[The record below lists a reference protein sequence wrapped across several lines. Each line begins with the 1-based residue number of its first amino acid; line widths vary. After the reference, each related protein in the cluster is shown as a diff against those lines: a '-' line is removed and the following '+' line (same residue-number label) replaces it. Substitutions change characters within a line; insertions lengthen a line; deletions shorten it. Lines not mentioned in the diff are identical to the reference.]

1 MADNFQTAHKF
12 TARWE
17 GGLTDHPADKG
28 QITKYGTSLVFLR
41 GLAANPANHRRLA
54 SMGISLPVTRQTI
67 IDLTE
72 TQAAGLFRWVFWDGL
87 KLDLIP
93 LRPAVVLY
101 DAAVNSGPARSVK
114 LAQQGYN
121 RCVTYGQ
128 KLAADG
134 VMGPAT
140 QAAMH
145 MADTDKALAAMLD
158 ERERFYHGIV
168 ANNSSQGAFLRGW
181 LNRLNDLRRYV
192 RNLPQGGH
200 A

>member
-28 QITKYGTSLVFLR
+28 QITKYGVSLVFLR
-41 GLAANPANHRRLA
+41 GLAANPANHRRLE

-128 KLAADG
+128 KLAVDG

-140 QAAMH
+140 QAAMR
-145 MADTDKALAAMLD
+145 MADTDKALVAMLY
-158 ERERFYHGIV
+158 ERDLFFHTIV
-168 ANNSSQGAFLRGW
+168 ANNPSQGAFLRGW

>member
-28 QITKYGTSLVFLR
+28 QITKYGVSLVFLR
-41 GLAANPANHRRLA
+41 GLAANPANHRRLE

-128 KLAADG
+128 KLAVDG

-140 QAAMH
+140 QAAMR

-158 ERERFYHGIV
+158 ERERFFHSIV